1 MERKKN
7 GYIVVETIGCFLLFV
22 FLNISILSLIN
33 IVTVQTRIHYAL
45 TQAAE
50 TLSMY
55 SYILEATGVA
65 DHLVNSAEKS
75 EEVVSQGTEV
85 IGNINTVISSLENL
99 DFDGLGDST
108 GAIYDQASG
117 FVETAKDN
125 PQEILQGLLHYEIQE
140 LSSAAL
146 GACVRPLVGWYLTNG
161 DQSGDEYLQAAHVTG
176 GLDGLSFYTPD
187 NVSFDTDSNRLVA
200 ATGEKSRF
208 LDSGGN
214 IKLVVQYEI
223 DYTFGGLEL
232 PFKKLEVTQEVM
244 TKAWLNGYGDGYQDE
259 SAE

>member
-75 EEVVSQGTEV
+75 EALVDQGEDV

-117 FVETAKDN
+117 FAESVKEN
-125 PQEILQGLLHYEIQE
+125 PEEILQRLLSYGIQE

-146 GACVRPLVGWYLTNG
+146 GLCVKPLVGWYLTNG
-161 DQSGDEYLQAAHVTG
+161 DQSGDEYLQAAHVIG

-187 NVSFDTDSNRLVA
+187 SVSFDTDSHQLVA
-200 ATGEKSRF
+200 VTDQKSRF
-208 LDSGGN
+208 LDSGEN
-214 IKLVVQYEI
+214 IKLVVQYKI
-223 DYTFGGLEL
+223 DYTFGALQL
-232 PFKKLEVTQEVM
+232 PFEELEVTQEVM

>member
-1 MERKKN
+1 MEQKKN

-75 EEVVSQGTEV
+75 EEVVSQGEEV
-85 IGNINTVISSLENL
+85 IGNINTVIASLESL
-99 DFDGLGDST
+99 DIEELQDSA
-108 GAIYDQASG
+108 GALYDQASG
-117 FVETAKDN
+117 FMETAKNN
-125 PQEILQGLLHYEIQE
+125 PQEILQGLLNYGIQG

-146 GACVRPLVGWYLTNG
+146 GACVQPLVGWYLTNG
-161 DQSGDEYLQAAHVTG
+161 DQSGDEYLQAAHVIGGLG
-176 GLDGLSFYTPD
+176 GLDFYTPD
-187 NVSFDTDSNRLVA
+187 SVSFDTDSHQLVA
-200 ATGEKSRF
+200 VTDQTSRF
-208 LDSGGN
+208 LDSGEN
-214 IKLVVQYEI
+214 IKLVVQYKI
-223 DYTFGGLEL
+223 DYTFGAL
-232 PFKKLEVTQEVM
+232 PLPGFSELEVTQEVM
-244 TKAWLNGYGDGYQDE
+244 TKAWLNGDKDGYQG
-259 SAE
+259 